1 MSRVGGRAAEPTGR
15 RLLVLSHR
23 GHARGLPENTVDAIL
38 AGLAVPGCD
47 GAEFDVRA
55 ARDGTPVL
63 AHDETLVRVF
73 GDPRRVGDLSTAE
86 LATLGVPTLRELMEA
101 LPSRAFLDVELKE
114 DVGAAVVPV
123 LRATRGP
130 DLANAV
136 VSSFSESAI
145 RTVRSAAP
153 SWPTWLNAMTLDGD
167 SIARAAALGCTGV
180 SAGHDSIT
188 AETVA
193 AARQAGLD
201 VAAWTGRTRETLARL
216 AALDVMAAC
225 VEEAALDHARDEID
239 GIPAASGQHSAVAPE
254 KDDAPAIG
262 APHPDEPGEPQ

>member
-1 MSRVGGRAAEPTGR
+1 MSTGGGRTAEPTGR

-63 AHDETLVRVF
+63 AHDETLLRVF

-86 LATLGVPTLRELMEA
+86 LAALGVPTLRELVEA

-136 VSSFSESAI
+136 VSSFSEAAI

-153 SWPTWLNAMTLDGD
+153 SWPTWLNAMTLDAD
-167 SIARAAALGCTGV
+167 SIERALALGCTGV

-225 VEEAALDHARDEID
+225 VEEAALDHAREEID
-239 GIPAASGQHSAVAPE
+239 GLAAVGGPAAGVQPTKSQA
-254 KDDAPAIG
+254 
-262 APHPDEPGEPQ
+262 HPDEPGEPR

>member
-1 MSRVGGRAAEPTGR
+1 MSMGGRRTAELTGR

-23 GHARGLPENTVDAIL
+23 GHARGMPENTVDAIL

-63 AHDETLVRVF
+63 AHDETLLRVF

-86 LATLGVPTLRELMEA
+86 LAALGVPTLRELMEA

-114 DVGAAVVPV
+114 DVGAAAVPV

-136 VSSFSESAI
+136 VSSFHEEAI
-145 RTVRSAAP
+145 RAVRSLAP
-153 SWPTWLNAMTLDGD
+153 GWPTWLNAAILDAG
-167 SIARAAALGCTGV
+167 SIARAVALGCTGV

-193 AARQAGLD
+193 AARRAGLD

-225 VEEAALDHARDEID
+225 VEEAALDHAREEID
-239 GIPAASGQHSAVAPE
+239 GLAVVGGPAAAVPPAAV
-254 KDDAPAIG
+254 DASAIG
-262 APHPDEPGEPQ
+262 APHTDDPGGLR